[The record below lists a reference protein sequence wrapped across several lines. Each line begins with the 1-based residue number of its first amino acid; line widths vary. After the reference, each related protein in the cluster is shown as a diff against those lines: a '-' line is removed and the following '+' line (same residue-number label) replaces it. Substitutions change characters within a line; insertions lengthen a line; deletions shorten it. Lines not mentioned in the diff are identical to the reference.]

1 MTMTFTPRL
10 EPLPADDWDDDVR
23 DAVRPLLPVARAN
36 PRDAG
41 NVVSTLVRNPGL
53 TRAYL
58 EFNAH
63 LLLRS
68 TVSPRVR
75 EVAVL
80 RAVHLRRSQYLWDH
94 HVPIAERAG
103 LTPEEIEAV
112 RGGEV
117 TDPVDGL
124 VVRLVDEIDESST
137 LTDATWSQ
145 LQQHFDEQ
153 QILDLL
159 FTVGCY
165 QLLAV
170 TVNVLGV
177 QPEGH

>member
-1 MTMTFTPRL
+1 MTPTPRMD
-10 EPLPADDWDDDVR
+10 PLPAADWDDDVR
-23 DAVRPLLPVARAN
+23 DAVRPLLPPARAN

-41 NVVSTLVRNPGL
+41 NVVSTLVRNPAL

-63 LLLRS
+63 LLVRS
-68 TVSPRVR
+68 TISPRLR
-75 EVAVL
+75 EVALL
-80 RAVHLRRSQYLWDH
+80 RAVHRRGSEYLWDH

-103 LTPEEIEAV
+103 LTPEDIEAV
-112 RGGEV
+112 RSGV
-117 TDPVDGL
+117 VADPVDGL
-124 VVRLVDEIDESST
+124 VVRSVDEVEDSHTVSDT
-137 LTDATWSQ
+137 TWSQ
-145 LQQHFDEQ
+145 LQEHFDEQ

-170 TVNVLGV
+170 TVNVLGI